1 MDGVNRAA
9 SSTRWDLL
17 LPLVAAVIGGMMV
30 ALAFLSTFAFRQRDA
45 LALDGRVFGLAH
57 NAELR
62 VRDSGQSALYEVL
75 EEILAEGQPE
85 VRGLTLSDSAGTEL
99 AHLGDEDPQF
109 TRRSVDL
116 FVGPGTRGGPGWSG
130 PPTDRST
137 PGQPSRQR
145 GRGRLILEF
154 HLGPEAG
161 TPPLAISLLLP
172 AAVAIGVGL
181 IGLSILGGRLLM
193 RQRSDALREAQR
205 RRLEALARAGA
216 GLAHQLRTP
225 LATIK
230 GSCQLMGE
238 QLEQFPQQARL
249 QAAISQT
256 DRMERM
262 LGMLLDF
269 ARPPAPQPQP
279 VGIRAMLQEVTVHR
293 SRVQL
298 GRIDDAVAIADPEHL
313 AQVIDNLLD
322 NAEAFSPSGEKVE
335 VAVALERNR
344 VEIVVA
350 DRGPGPGPD
359 PEELFQP
366 YVTTRADGT
375 GLGLAIARTLAEA
388 NDGDL
393 SLRSGEGGGCEAVLT
408 LPAVRAE
415 S

>member
-1 MDGVNRAA
+1 VNRIA

-30 ALAFLSTFAFRQRDA
+30 ALAFLSAFAFRQRDA
-45 LALDGRVFGLAH
+45 LALDGTVFGLAH
-57 NAELR
+57 LAELR
-62 VRDSGQSALYEVL
+62 LRETGQNAVHEVL
-75 EEILAEGQPE
+75 EEILADGQPE
-85 VRGLTLSDSAGTEL
+85 VRGLTLSDSGGTEL
-99 AHLGDEDPQF
+99 ARLGDEDPQF

-116 FVGPGTRGGPGWSG
+116 FVGPWTRGGPGWLG

-172 AAVAIGVGL
+172 AAVAIGLGL
-181 IGLSILGGRLLM
+181 LGLSILGGRLLM
-193 RQRSDALREAQR
+193 RQRSEALREAQR

-238 QLEQFPQQARL
+238 QLEQSPQRARL
-249 QAAISQT
+249 QAAISQA

-269 ARPPAPQPQP
+269 ARPPAPQPRP
-279 VGIRAMLQEVTVHR
+279 VEVRAMLQEVTAHR

-298 GRIDDAVAIADPEHL
+298 GRIDNAVASADPEHL
-313 AQVIDNLLD
+313 AQIVDNLVN
-322 NAEAFSPSGEKVE
+322 NAEAFSPSGEMVE
-335 VAVALERNR
+335 VVAALERNR
-344 VEIVVA
+344 VEIIVA

-359 PEELFQP
+359 PEEHFQP

-393 SLRSGEGGGCEAVLT
+393 ILQPRKGGGCEAVLS
-408 LPAVRAE
+408 LPAVRGN

>member
-1 MDGVNRAA
+1 VP
-9 SSTRWDLL
+9 STRWDLV
-17 LPLVAAVIGGMMV
+17 LPLVALVIGGLV
-30 ALAFLSTFAFRQRDA
+30 VGLAFLSDFSFRQRDV

-57 NAELR
+57 SAEIRLRESGRNAHQ
-62 VRDSGQSALYEVL
+62 DVL
-75 EEILAEGQPE
+75 EETLAEGQPE
-85 VRGLTLSDSAGTEL
+85 VRGLTLSDPGGAVLGNIGTVGP
-99 AHLGDEDPQF
+99 HL

-116 FVGPGTRGGPGWSG
+116 FVGPAGRGGTGWAG
-130 PPTDRST
+130 PPADVST

-154 HLGPEAG
+154 HLDPNAG
-161 TPPLAISLLLP
+161 APPVAVRLLAPS
-172 AAVAIGVGL
+172 AVIMGIGLVGL
-181 IGLSILGGRLLM
+181 AFLGGRLLV
-193 RQRSDALREAQR
+193 RQRHEVLRDSQQ

-230 GSCQLMGE
+230 GSCQLMDE
-238 QLEQFPQQARL
+238 QLEQSPQRARL
-249 QAAISQT
+249 QAAIGQT

-279 VGIRAMLQEVTVHR
+279 VEIRAMLQEVTAHR
-293 SRVQL
+293 SRVRL
-298 GRIDDAVAIADPEHL
+298 GRVDDTVVSADPEHL
-313 AQVIDNLLD
+313 AQILENMMD
-322 NAEAFSPSGEKVE
+322 NAVAFSPSGEGAEV
-335 VAVALERNR
+335 VAVLQRNKL
-344 VEIVVA
+344 EIVVA

-375 GLGLAIARTLAEA
+375 GLGLTIARTLAEA
-388 NDGDL
+388 NDGTVI
-393 SLRSGEGGGCEAVLT
+393 LRPREGGGCEAILT
-408 LPAVRAE
+408 LPAVGGG